1 MEANERYAYACG
13 AIDAFC
19 EMVAAGVK
27 QLALS
32 HPCHTRAQRDALL
45 PFCESVCAKR
55 GLLFYAEDHLLLTDL
70 FPHSAN
76 AGKYMILFFA
86 SPAVYEAYQ
95 SLKQRKAELVRA
107 GEYKGEARRSIAEA
121 FGLLLS
127 YSDDAIARM
136 IAQNTAQNYD
146 I

>member
-95 SLKQRKAELVRA
+95 SLKQHKAELVRA